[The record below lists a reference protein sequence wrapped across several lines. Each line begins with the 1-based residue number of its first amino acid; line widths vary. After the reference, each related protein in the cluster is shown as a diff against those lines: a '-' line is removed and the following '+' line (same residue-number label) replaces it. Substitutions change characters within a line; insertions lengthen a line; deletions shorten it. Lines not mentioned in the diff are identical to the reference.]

1 MQEPNKEIQI
11 AQLRDAVRKQIGH
24 SREKKACYRAF
35 CLLMVLQGQRIS
47 DIAEA
52 LGEHS
57 RTIERWRKRF
67 NEHGIDGLLDDTSPG
82 RPARLSEHAMAA
94 VARDLQ
100 SPPKTFGVEGEQWRG
115 KQLQQHL
122 QRNYQVE
129 LSLRQCQRLLKR
141 LNSAAQPANVASTRS
156 KPPREGP
163 LKLSGPRPIA

>member
-1 MQEPNKEIQI
+1 MQDSSKEIQI
-11 AQLRDAVRKQIGH
+11 AQLRDALRKQIGH

-35 CLLMVLQGQRIS
+35 CLLMILKGQRIS

-52 LGEHS
+52 LGEHT

-67 NEHGIDGLLDDTSPG
+67 NEQGIEGLLDDTSPG
-82 RPARLSEHAMAA
+82 RPSRLSQEEMAA

-100 SPPKTFGVEGEQWRG
+100 SPPGAFGLEGDRWRG

-122 QRNYQVE
+122 QQNYGVE

-141 LNSAAQPANVASTRS
+141 LSGTPQPRANPHTTPAVTHDTAIRIN
-156 KPPREGP
+156 EH
-163 LKLSGPRPIA
+163 

>member
-35 CLLMVLQGQRIS
+35 CLLMILQGQRIS

-52 LGEHS
+52 LGEHT

-67 NEHGIDGLLDDTSPG
+67 NEHGLEGLLDDTSPG
-82 RPARLSEHAMAA
+82 RPARLSESAMAS
-94 VARDLQ
+94 VAHDLQ
-100 SPPKTFGVEGEQWRG
+100 SPPSSFGIDGNQWRG
-115 KQLQQHL
+115 RQLQQHL

-141 LNSAAQPANVASTRS
+141 LNSASRPPDTLSATRG
-156 KPPREGP
+156 KPPRKDA
-163 LKLSGPRPIA
+163 LKLHGSLA